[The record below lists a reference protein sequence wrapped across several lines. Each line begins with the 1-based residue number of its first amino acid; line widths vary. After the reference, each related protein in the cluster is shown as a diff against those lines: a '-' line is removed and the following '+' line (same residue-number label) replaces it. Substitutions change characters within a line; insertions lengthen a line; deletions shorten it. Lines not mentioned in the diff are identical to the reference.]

1 MTGYVLD
8 FHEHGLLDPDGKV
21 QDMTLDQVKD
31 HNRQLADAEV
41 EQAKKTG
48 RGIFY
53 LTWTQNPNDKIP
65 GIKTYYV
72 GTWEGSFKWNCYI
85 KSSWHNF
92 AGRDGRR
99 DCWFNLEGTPG
110 HLWHGVNIGDNDIV
124 RCKRLSAK
132 ARK

>member
-31 HNRQLADAEV
+31 HNRQLPDAEV

-85 KSSWHNF
+85 KS
-92 AGRDGRR
+92 
-99 DCWFNLEGTPG
+99 
-110 HLWHGVNIGDNDIV
+110 
-124 RCKRLSAK
+124 
-132 ARK
+132 